1 MPGFSGV
8 DLLVQAL
15 QVRPELPV
23 ALASGYVTAEIEQ
36 AALAAGAK
44 ALIHK
49 PNDVQEFCTTVHAL
63 LNP

>member
-1 MPGFSGV
+1 MLKQV
-8 DLLVQAL
+8 LLTNP
-15 QVRPELPV
+15 RLPV

-36 AALAAGAK
+36 EAIASGAK

-49 PNDVQEFCTTVHAL
+49 PNDVQEFCTTVHEL